1 MLNGLAPSGLS
12 MPDERSDEVGR
23 ARRTR
28 VLIGAVVVITA
39 TLVVIV
45 GWYAHSGSMI
55 RLGFDNTL
63 VMRMNTAV
71 WMLLLAVAVIVRWR
85 WVRWVLLFAVLI
97 TALLTVL
104 EYRLGFDAGID
115 QFLVNDW
122 DSAAGTFAEGR
133 PSETSAFA
141 VICLAIGLLRVDMGR
156 YKTAEVFML
165 VPLALSMLTIYGYA
179 FGSTQLYSIGPYSAV
194 GFDTGLVMILLTG
207 VCMLSVPE
215 GAAEW
220 IWFGPD
226 PGARLLRWLVPTALV
241 VAPFTAWLIHKG
253 ADRGYYDEDMQLGL
267 VVGFVALLMLAIGY
281 GVGRR
286 ALALDRERDTL
297 LNELQRVNDELEDR
311 VRIRSHQLNRQRTKL
326 ALFEERDR
334 IARDLH
340 DRVIQRIFAAGL
352 QVGALSRTAAK
363 GVPVSDV
370 AENLDLVATE
380 LDLAIRELRNSIFQL
395 TSVDDQDGIEQVM
408 HDVASRASRILGF
421 MPHMMV
427 DGEVTKISSEMVA
440 QIASVM
446 QEGLSNIARHAQASA
461 AEVNVSASEGYLQVR
476 ISDDGVGLPDPLPR
490 SSGISNLINRARNF
504 GGTATWANGPDG
516 GTVLVWRV
524 PMDNSVV
531 LDADAAL
538 EELSSQ
544 GNETPVMVSESDH
557 SAAASSRS

>member
-23 ARRTR
+23 ARRR
-28 VLIGAVVVITA
+28 RALVGAFLVIAA

-45 GWYAHSGSMI
+45 GWYVHSGAMT
-55 RLGFDNTL
+55 RLGFHNTL

-71 WMLLLAVAVIVRWR
+71 WILLLAVATVMRQQ
-85 WVRWVLLFAVLI
+85 WVRLVLVFAVLV
-97 TALLTVL
+97 TAVLTVL
-104 EYRLGFDAGID
+104 EYRLGFNAGID
-115 QFLVNDW
+115 QFLVHDW
-122 DSAAGTFAEGR
+122 DSSSGTFAAGR
-133 PSETSAFA
+133 PSETSAFS
-141 VICLAIGLLRVDMGR
+141 VICLGIGLLRVEMGR
-156 YKTAEVFML
+156 YRSAQVFML
-165 VPLALSMLTIYGYA
+165 VPLALASLTIYGYA
-179 FGSTQLYSIGPYSAV
+179 FGSVELYSIGPYSAV
-194 GFDTGLVMILLTG
+194 GFDTGLVMALLTV
-207 VCMLSVPE
+207 VCLLNVP
-215 GAAEW
+215 GGSAEW
-220 IWFGPD
+220 IMFGAD
-226 PGARLLRWLVPTALV
+226 PGARLLRWLVPTALLF
-241 VAPFTAWLIHKG
+241 APFAAWLIHKG
-253 ADRGYYDEDMQLGL
+253 AQHGYYDEDMELGL
-267 VVGFVALLMLAIGY
+267 VVGFVVLLMLSIGY

-352 QVGALSRTAAK
+352 QVGALSRTAAR

-408 HDVASRASRILGF
+408 HDVASRAARILGF
-421 MPHMMV
+421 MPRMMV

-461 AEVNVSASEGYLQVR
+461 AEVNVSASDGFLQVR

-490 SSGISNLINRARNF
+490 SSGISNLINRARSF

-524 PMDNSVV
+524 PMEESVV
-531 LDADAAL
+531 VDADPAL
-538 EELSSQ
+538 EELHAQ
-544 GNETPVMVSESDH
+544 ANETPVMLSESDH
-557 SAAASSRS
+557 SPAASSRS

>member
-1 MLNGLAPSGLS
+1 M
-12 MPDERSDEVGR
+12 E
-23 ARRTR
+23 
-28 VLIGAVVVITA
+28 
-39 TLVVIV
+39 
-45 GWYAHSGSMI
+45 
-55 RLGFDNTL
+55 
-63 VMRMNTAV
+63 
-71 WMLLLAVAVIVRWR
+71 
-85 WVRWVLLFAVLI
+85 
-97 TALLTVL
+97 
-104 EYRLGFDAGID
+104 
-115 QFLVNDW
+115 
-122 DSAAGTFAEGR
+122 
-133 PSETSAFA
+133 
-141 VICLAIGLLRVDMGR
+141 
-156 YKTAEVFML
+156 
-165 VPLALSMLTIYGYA
+165 
-179 FGSTQLYSIGPYSAV
+179 
-194 GFDTGLVMILLTG
+194 
-207 VCMLSVPE
+207 
-215 GAAEW
+215 
-220 IWFGPD
+220 
-226 PGARLLRWLVPTALV
+226 
-241 VAPFTAWLIHKG
+241 
-253 ADRGYYDEDMQLGL
+253 LGL
-267 VVGFVALLMLAIGY
+267 IVGFVALLMVAIGY

-408 HDVASRASRILGF
+408 HDVAARASRILGF

-461 AEVNVSASEGYLQVR
+461 AEVNVSASEGYLQVK
-476 ISDDGVGLPDPLPR
+476 IIDDGVGLPDPLPR

-504 GGTATWANGPDG
+504 DGTATWSNGPEG

-524 PMDNSVV
+524 PMDQSVV
-531 LDADAAL
+531 LDDAAL
-538 EELSSQ
+538 DELSGQ
-544 GNETPVMVSESDH
+544 GNETSVMVSESDH
-557 SAAASSRS
+557 SPAASSRS

>member
-12 MPDERSDEVGR
+12 LPAERSVEVDR
-23 ARRTR
+23 ARRR
-28 VLIGAVVVITA
+28 RALIGATVVVAA

-45 GWYAHSGSMI
+45 GWYVRSGPMI
-55 RLGFDNTL
+55 RLGFTDTL
-63 VMRMNTAV
+63 VMRFNTAV
-71 WMLLLAVAVIVRWR
+71 WMLLIAVAAVARMRPVRWALLAVVLASAAVTILEYRLSFNAGIDELLVKDWDSATGTFAAGRPSEITAVAVIC
-85 WVRWVLLFAVLI
+85 LI
-97 TALLTVL
+97 A
-104 EYRLGFDAGID
+104 
-115 QFLVNDW
+115 
-122 DSAAGTFAEGR
+122 
-133 PSETSAFA
+133 
-141 VICLAIGLLRVDMGR
+141 GLLLVDLR
-156 YKTAEVFML
+156 RTRLAQAFML
-165 VPLALSMLTIYGYA
+165 VPLALAMLTVYGYA
-179 FGSTQLYSIGPYSAV
+179 FGSTALYSIGPYSAV
-194 GFDTGLVMILLTG
+194 GFDTGLVLALLTA
-207 VCMLSVPE
+207 VCLLTVPG

-220 IWFGPD
+220 ISFGHD

-241 VAPFTAWLIHKG
+241 VAPFAAWLIHKAAEHG
-253 ADRGYYDEDMQLGL
+253 FYDEDMELGL
-267 VVGFVALLMLAIGY
+267 VVGFAALLMLGIGY

-297 LNELQRVNDELEDR
+297 LSELQRVNDELEDR

-408 HDVASRASRILGF
+408 HDVAARASRILGF

-461 AEVNVSASEGYLQVR
+461 AEVNVSASEGYLQVK
-476 ISDDGVGLPDPLPR
+476 IIDDGVGLPDPLPR

-504 GGTATWANGPDG
+504 DGTATWSNGPEG

-524 PMDNSVV
+524 PMGQSVV
-531 LDADAAL
+531 LDDAAL
-538 EELSSQ
+538 DELSGQ
-544 GNETPVMVSESDH
+544 GNETAVMVSESDH
-557 SAAASSRS
+557 RPAASSRS